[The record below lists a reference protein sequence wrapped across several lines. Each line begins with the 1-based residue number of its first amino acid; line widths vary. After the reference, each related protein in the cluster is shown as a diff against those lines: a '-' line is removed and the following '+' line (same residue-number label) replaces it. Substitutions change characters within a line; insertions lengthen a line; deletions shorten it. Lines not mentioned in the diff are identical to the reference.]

1 MTTIPN
7 DKLYADTFSDFVCN
21 ATLGSYVDTPTEIMY
36 QWSGPEMLNGDKYII
51 SNNNTTL
58 RITGFNVMLHN
69 NMNITCT
76 VSVVSSPGLQY
87 MYVLPNN
94 ASENRLLIVEGEY

>member
-1 MTTIPN
+1 MVMTVPN
-7 DKLYADTFSDFVCN
+7 DTLYADTFSDFVCN
-21 ATLGSYVDTPTEIMY
+21 ATLANDVDTPTGIMY
-36 QWSGPEMLNGDKYII
+36 QWSGSEMLTGDEYFI

-58 RITGFNVMLHN
+58 RINGFNVMLHN

-76 VSVVSSPGLQY
+76 VTVVPGSQY
-87 MYVLPNN
+87 TYVLPNS